1 MPVRSSS
8 RCCKS
13 GSSSPAEAIV
23 PVRFYSRRRVSPFL
37 GVMQVIEVGDGRALS
52 VDGRHWEL
60 QLLSLEEIPERV
72 WGNIGP
78 RPTRRRWFIYGK
90 CSRPDAV
97 RRLPV
102 SREIS
107 NPDRHPALALLLE
120 ALAERPRL
128 PFPAA
133 DSHEAWLCDA
143 DGEPLALLATACD
156 EVERDG
162 RKPGP
167 WSCLPATDRGFSSRS
182 SLAQGQDTVQALNE
196 LVNKGAR
203 GARMHWL
210 QGEGLPALPW
220 RGAWTVPEH
229 QQLFDDY
236 TAYVSPYLLTLPQL
250 DDGLREQLERLA
262 VQQLD
267 LIEFVYPL
275 LPVVLDAGRMEV
287 ARVKARL
294 AGN

>member
-1 MPVRSSS
+1 VT
-8 RCCKS
+8 
-13 GSSSPAEAIV
+13 A
-23 PVRFYSRRRVSPFL
+23 RFYSRRRVSPFL
-37 GVMQVIEVGDGRALS
+37 GVMQVIEVCDGRALS

-60 QLLSLEEIPERV
+60 QLLSLEQIPERV

-78 RPTRRRWFIYGK
+78 RPGKRRWFIYGK

-102 SREIS
+102 SREIR
-107 NPDRHPALALLLE
+107 NPDKHPALALLLE
-120 ALAERPRL
+120 ALAVRPRL

-156 EVERDG
+156 EAERDG
-162 RKPGP
+162 RKPGS
-167 WSCLPATDRGFSSRS
+167 WSCLPTTDRDFTSRS
-182 SLAQGQDTVQALNE
+182 SLAQRHNSSAVQALNE
-196 LVNKGAR
+196 LVNNGVR
-203 GARMHWL
+203 GARLRWL

-220 RGAWTVPEH
+220 RSSWPVPEQ
-229 QQLFDDY
+229 QQLVDDY

-250 DDGLREQLERLA
+250 DDGLREKLEQLA

-267 LIEFVYPL
+267 LIEFVFPL

-294 AGN
+294 AVN

>member
-1 MPVRSSS
+1 
-8 RCCKS
+8 
-13 GSSSPAEAIV
+13 
-23 PVRFYSRRRVSPFL
+23 
-37 GVMQVIEVGDGRALS
+37 MQVIEVEDGRALS

-60 QLLSLEEIPERV
+60 QLRSLEEIPERV

-107 NPDRHPALALLLE
+107 DPDRHPALALLVE
-120 ALAERPRL
+120 ALTERPKL

-133 DSHEAWLCDA
+133 DLHEAWLCNA
-143 DGEPLALLATACD
+143 DGAPLALLATACD
-156 EVERDG
+156 EAECEA

-167 WSCLPATDRGFSSRS
+167 WTCLPATDHGFSSCS
-182 SLAQGQDTVQALNE
+182 SLAQGLGGNAVRALNE
-196 LVNKGAR
+196 LVNKGGR
-203 GARMHWL
+203 GGQLHWL
-210 QGEGLPALPW
+210 QGDGLPALPW
-220 RGAWTVPEH
+220 RSDWPAPEQ
-229 QQLFDDY
+229 QQLVNDY
-236 TAYVSPYLLTLPQL
+236 MAYVSPYLLTLPRL
-250 DDGLREQLERLA
+250 DDGLREQLEQLA

-267 LIEFVYPL
+267 LIEFVFPL

-294 AGN
+294 AEN

>member
-1 MPVRSSS
+1 MT
-8 RCCKS
+8 
-13 GSSSPAEAIV
+13 A
-23 PVRFYSRRRVSPFL
+23 RFYSRRRVSPFL
-37 GVMQVIEVGDGRALS
+37 GVMQVIEVGDGRAMS

-60 QLLSLEEIPERV
+60 QLLSEEEIPERV

-78 RPTRRRWFIYGK
+78 RPTKRRWFIYGR

-120 ALAERPRL
+120 ALTDRPGL

-133 DSHEAWLCDA
+133 DLYEAWLCDA
-143 DGEPLALLATACD
+143 GGEPLALLATACD
-156 EVERDG
+156 ETERDG
-162 RKPGP
+162 RKPGT
-167 WSCLPATDRGFSSRS
+167 WSCLPMTDRGFTTCS
-182 SLAQGQDTVQALNE
+182 SLAQGQNRNAAQAMNE
-196 LVNKGAR
+196 LVNMAAR
-203 GARMHWL
+203 GGQLRWL
-210 QGEGLPALPW
+210 KGEGLPALPW
-220 RGAWTVPEH
+220 RSEWPEPE
-229 QQLFDDY
+229 QQRLVDDY

-250 DDGLREQLERLA
+250 DDVLREQLEQLA

-275 LPVVLDAGRMEV
+275 LPVVLDAGRMEI